1 MIRLCR
7 YCSVCG
13 GGKCRVAFEV
23 AGDIRGRVKQTM
35 CGDWDVGDGA
45 TMSLADSSNSIIIV
59 IVIIIVVVVVV
70 VLVLVSSSSSSRSYY
85 SYILLRHGYT

>member
-1 MIRLCR
+1 M
-7 YCSVCG
+7 CG

-59 IVIIIVVVVVV
+59 IIIIIIIVVVIVV
-70 VLVLVSSSSSSRSYY
+70 VLVVVSSSSSSRSYY
-85 SYILLRHGYT
+85 SYILLRHGNT